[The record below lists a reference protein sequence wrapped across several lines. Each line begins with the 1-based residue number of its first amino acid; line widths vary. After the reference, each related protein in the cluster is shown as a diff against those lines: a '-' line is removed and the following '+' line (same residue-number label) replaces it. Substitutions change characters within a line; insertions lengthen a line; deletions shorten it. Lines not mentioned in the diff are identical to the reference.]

1 MNMIQSVVSNGIIEI
16 KAPAEIHDGEIVS
29 VLVVGHAIA
38 EDPMTDQEIT
48 QALKAIDEFND
59 TFPVQED
66 GEDLSEAA
74 RVAGKLEKSEFMD
87 NANKLKRMFD

>member
-1 MNMIQSVVSNGIIEI
+1 MNMIQAVVSNGIIEI

-59 TFPVQED
+59 AFPVQED